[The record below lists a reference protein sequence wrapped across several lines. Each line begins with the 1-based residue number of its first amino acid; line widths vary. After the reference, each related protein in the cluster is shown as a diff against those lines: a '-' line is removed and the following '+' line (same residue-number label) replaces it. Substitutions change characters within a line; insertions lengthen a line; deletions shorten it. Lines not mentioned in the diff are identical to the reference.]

1 MNLFS
6 FIDKYGNYTFDE
18 VAFTEVDNI
27 IMSMLSYLDLE
38 GIVSS
43 NRVNKRTIQ
52 EVGDNFFRTYS
63 KEQKNIIS
71 IKNAIKVFRYIKDT
85 KRYKDLLLYNYV
97 YKTSGDSQFGALT
110 IELNKK
116 LVYVSFEG
124 TDHLI
129 GGWKEDFMLSYMFPV
144 MSQKRAINYVNRN
157 FLMSGKKIILGG
169 HSKGGNLALVAGM
182 YANIFVRKK
191 IVKIYNN
198 DGPGLLL
205 DQIESKNYLRIL
217 SKLVHMIPNYS
228 IVGIMMRHGDDME
241 VVRSFRK
248 SAYSHDPT
256 TWVVNDLAFERSKLS
271 TFSEFFDKRLLEWL
285 MKYDK
290 KQRKSFFEG
299 LFMIFER
306 VKIDSLIDIMDNKKL
321 VLKVLS
327 ESKELDNETKTILRE
342 LIFMIF
348 DCFKDA
354 SLEDIRSL
362 FNKKVK

>member
-6 FIDKYGNYTFDE
+6 FIDKYGDYTFDE

-27 IMSMLSYLDLE
+27 IMSMLSYLNLE
-38 GIVSS
+38 GIVSRNS
-43 NRVNKRTIQ
+43 FNKRTIK
-52 EVGDNFFRTYS
+52 EVGDDFFKTYS
-63 KEQKNIIS
+63 KEQKNIVS

-85 KRYKDLLLYNYV
+85 KRYKNLLLYNYV
-97 YKTSGDSQFGALT
+97 YETSGDSQFGALS
-110 IELNKK
+110 IELSKN
-116 LVYVSFEG
+116 LIYVSFEG

-144 MSQKRAINYVNRN
+144 MSQKRAINYLNRN
-157 FLMSGKKIILGG
+157 FWMVRKKIILGG

-182 YANIFVRKK
+182 YANLFVRKK

-205 DQIESKNYLRIL
+205 EQIESKNYLRIL
-217 SKLVHMIPNYS
+217 SKLVHIVPNYS

-248 SAYSHDPT
+248 SAYSHDPI
-256 TWVVNDLAFERSKLS
+256 TWVVKELAFERSELS
-271 TFSEFFDKRLLEWL
+271 TFSEVFDKRLLEWL
-285 MKYDK
+285 MKYDRE
-290 KQRKSFFEG
+290 QRRNFVEG

-321 VLKVLS
+321 ILKVLS

-354 SLEDIRSL
+354 SFEEIKSL